1 MADSMD
7 HFFARWR
14 AQGVPGIEIREDVHY
29 LYRIVRIC
37 KILGQRVEASCTRH
51 GLTRSQYEALSALL
65 RHSPTPLSAQDL
77 MEASM
82 LTSGSVTAMINHL
95 VLAGLVDRHQNAQDR
110 RRIEVT
116 LTQKGTRVVKAA
128 IHDRLADNE
137 LLAHL
142 LGGNEQK
149 QADRLMRKLLSRLEG
164 LEKALAA

>member
-37 KILGQRVEASCTRH
+37 KILGQRVEATCTRH

-95 VLAGLVDRHQNAQDR
+95 VASGLVERHQNPQDR
-110 RRIEVT
+110 RRIEVRIT
-116 LTQKGTRVVKAA
+116 PAGTRVVKAA
-128 IHDRLADNE
+128 IYDRLADNE
-137 LLAHL
+137 TLAQLLQ
-142 LGGNEQK
+142 GDDQK
-149 QADRLMRKLLSRLEG
+149 QADRLMRKLLASLEG
-164 LEKALAA
+164 LGQALAA

>member
-1 MADSMD
+1 MD

-37 KILGQRVEASCTRH
+37 KILGQRVEATCTRH

-95 VLAGLVDRHQNAQDR
+95 VASGLVERHQNPQDR
-110 RRIEVT
+110 RRIEVRIT
-116 LTQKGTRVVKAA
+116 PAGTRVVKAA
-128 IHDRLADNE
+128 IYDRLADNE
-137 LLAHL
+137 TLAQLLQ
-142 LGGNEQK
+142 GDDQK
-149 QADRLMRKLLSRLEG
+149 QADRLMRKLLASLEG
-164 LEKALAA
+164 LGQALAA